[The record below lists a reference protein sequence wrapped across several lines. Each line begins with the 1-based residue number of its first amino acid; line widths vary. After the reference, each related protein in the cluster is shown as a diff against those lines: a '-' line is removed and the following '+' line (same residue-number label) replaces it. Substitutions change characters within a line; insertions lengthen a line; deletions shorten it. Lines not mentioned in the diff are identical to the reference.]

1 MNHWRMKVYNI
12 HDKKKI
18 RIGGL
23 KHQMVN
29 LAQIDKVQ
37 QQKKI
42 YCVRSGDV
50 VENALAVGLITVKY
64 VQLVLTCPSMGDQ
77 EISAKFAGE

>member
-12 HDKKKI
+12 HDRKKI
-18 RIGGL
+18 RIAGL

-37 QQKKI
+37 QKKI
-42 YCVRSGDV
+42 HSVKSGDV
-50 VENALAVGLITVKY
+50 AENALAVGLITVKN
-64 VQLVLTCPSMGDQ
+64 VQLVLICPSMGDQ